1 VGGSNRLGLFGY
13 RVAGAAV
20 LNGGMY
26 EELEANPATT
36 TEALAVVVLAS
47 VAWGVGAAG
56 RGGSDLPAIA
66 IATGIAVILWM
77 AWAMLAFQVGTRLL
91 AGPRTHATW
100 GELLRTTGFAASPG
114 LLAILAPLSGA
125 RALVLTVSLIWMF
138 AATVVALRHALD
150 YGGLSRALAVC
161 AVSATLVACVAG
173 MLGLVWPRVVV

>member
-1 VGGSNRLGLFGY
+1 MGRSNRLGLFGY

-47 VAWGVGAAG
+47 LAWGIGAAG
-56 RGGSDLPAIA
+56 WGGSDLRTIA
-66 IATGIAVILWM
+66 IATVVAIILWM

-114 LLAILAPLSGA
+114 LLSLLAPLSGSS
-125 RALVLTVSLIWMF
+125 ALVLTASLIWTF
-138 AATVVALRHALD
+138 AAMVVALRHALD

-161 AVSATLVACVAG
+161 AVSATLVAALAG
-173 MLGLVWPRVVV
+173 IVGVIWPRAVA